1 VIDTQDS
8 TRTVGGELFATE
20 SQRRGLAALL
30 IDGPVSVPSPPGF
43 FRALHHWSPQN
54 HHRYY
59 VVLTWCWC
67 DVADGMVVWT
77 VPGHCTDRADG
88 NPRLLHLDPAHLRH
102 RKQNLRDADPDLVRW
117 DHGRSG
123 CENGFCMRYSID
135 KPRPFAKTG
144 SGQQTRGKVEQ
155 KEHRVC
161 VFVQA
166 TGSLATQTGSL

>member
-1 VIDTQDS
+1 
-8 TRTVGGELFATE
+8 
-20 SQRRGLAALL
+20 
-30 IDGPVSVPSPPGF
+30 
-43 FRALHHWSPQN
+43 
-54 HHRYY
+54 
-59 VVLTWCWC
+59 
-67 DVADGMVVWT
+67 MVVWT

-102 RKQNLRDADPDLVRW
+102 RKQNLRDADPDLVRR

-144 SGQQTRGKVEQ
+144 SGQQRRGKVEQ

-161 VFVQA
+161 ICAGDWIFGDSDGIIVGARSEIEPLMPTAEAIVRNEVRERASVYCRSF
-166 TGSLATQTGSL
+166 SFWI